1 MSSSTIDDRVVLLI
15 KDQMTRRESVKA
27 REVKSSLLERL
38 LPASNSA
45 EEMLSV
51 LQGGR
56 GFWKVLAERTGISAD
71 RWRKVFER
79 KQRPTTDILGAIGQQ
94 WPHHAFWVMT
104 GITDAVNGHV
114 APDTATTYP
123 ERGHIRDQCSINYF
137 RASVALSE
145 QLFNDERIEQI
156 EFEEPIDLIER
167 TRPFTHHW
175 EGAITSLAYQ
185 QSNTESYRLLIELW
199 HEREGHREQ
208 HKTLVMRQEPSAK
221 GGDPVLGEDP
231 RTAHQ
236 NPFYLFYEARHGD
249 TKD

>member
-27 REVKSSLLERL
+27 REVRSSLLERL

-51 LQGGR
+51 LQGSR
-56 GFWKVLAERTGISAD
+56 GFWKVLAEQTGISAD

-104 GITDAVNGHV
+104 GITDAANGHV

-123 ERGHIRDQCSINYF
+123 ERGHVRDQCSINYF
-137 RASVALSE
+137 RASIALNG
-145 QLFNDERIEQI
+145 QLFNDEGVEKI
-156 EFEEPIDLIER
+156 EFDDPIDLIER
-167 TRPFTHHW
+167 TRPFTHYW
-175 EGAITSLAYQ
+175 EGAIAGLAYKH
-185 QSNTESYRLLIELW
+185 SDTESYRLLMELW
-199 HEREGHREQ
+199 KERESHREQ
-208 HKTLVMRQEPSAK
+208 HKKLVMRQERSAK
-221 GGDPVLGEDP
+221 RGDPVLGEDP

-236 NPFYLFYEARHGD
+236 NPFYLFYEIQNGD
-249 TKD
+249 KKD